1 MDILQLQNNICQT
14 IDIIV
19 QNAIQNAGFD
29 RTIQA
34 IVSECTDESIG
45 QYKVRYQDST
55 FYAYAP
61 NPEDKYSVGA
71 GVYILVQNN
80 DMKKDKFIVGAVDK
94 LGKDYLT
101 VIDESERYE
110 VIGANCLKDIQEIQL
125 CSYKSGSYKVAEK
138 NSDKINNNDLLAY
151 CKEAG
156 YLAIKMNVRTSLE
169 REQRMWGNYGLKLT
183 LLFNNKENPNQ
194 DKEETYTVNINSMI
208 GDPYN
213 FINPTSQFFALE
225 FNMENFKGIK
235 EISAFCEKFPKQ
247 KDNMPNDI
255 FITELEVY
263 AANQIDEEELMS
275 PHLRF
280 FTPKGTIFKED
291 LPITAYGRIDGEDIN
306 KGEFY
311 WFIEDNMID
320 SESPEFLPIGG
331 KGWKCI
337 NFFDTIKD
345 EEGNEYIE
353 FRPFETG
360 YQLFELKKH
369 LSAQTTYKC
378 VMRYNENIL
387 SKEITLHN
395 MSSNYSISIESSGG
409 NKFYND
415 IGETTLTCKVI
426 DKENKPVSNCIY
438 KWISIN
444 SNDYVSK
451 LQNNTSEVKVL
462 ATSIDYFITYQCMI
476 YINVDGTEVLIGSS
490 KITLTNSEET
500 EGTYHLII
508 NNGSQSFIYNEEGIS
523 PANKNLEN
531 PISILPLEFILYD
544 NQGQKVPHEKIA
556 VENVEWQVPA
566 ENSLIQLGSDSVE
579 IYGYYF
585 ENVYSLQ
592 FGIKS
597 TYSVNAVNNQ
607 IALTVKYQDMVLKAF
622 TNLIFTKEG
631 DLGSNGTG
639 IITRIEAIEK
649 ENSYLLQKE
658 EPMMYYN
665 KSNRSYS
672 KNYSKL
678 QAIIVEGEQ
687 EPTVYAESDNNSNCI
702 WNILQNRINYSTLDA
717 THIKY
722 TLGIGFSQLSTSEN
736 VSQIANVISAKVKY
750 NNLQFFTAF
759 PMITAFISNN
769 TYIPYLKKNTGFRS
783 VKYSSDGLYPKY
795 SNAVP
800 FTIGIKNSQG
810 EDVDISSFG
819 FKWGANAIKTG
830 ENTFKYRPRDQYD
843 GRAVNE
849 SLICIIYNSGG
860 TEIAKI
866 FIPIYMYLNTYG
878 YSALNDWNGNSIE
891 IDEKGGY
898 ILTPQVGA
906 GEKNAS
912 NQFTG
917 LLMGK
922 MVDSNKSEKVG
933 LIGLYNGTQT
943 IFLDSKTGGAYFG
956 EAGAGQIRI
965 IPGQD
970 PVIEGGGYGEDNTK
984 GLQINLSENNP
995 GIKFGNGNFSIDK
1008 NGYLTAKKGYIGNGE
1023 LGFTIGEKAIV
1034 NGDISNVSTNKS
1046 GVYIGVD
1053 GINIS
1058 GGTPATTSYITKGS
1072 VNIGNKL
1079 IWNGSILTV
1088 DGKITSGD
1096 LLATSGTIGG
1106 ITLNSNYGLYTNN
1119 KTTAN
1124 STNSGFLIQKDG
1136 NIYLGKYNPTIG
1148 KCPFQVTN
1156 TGALYAYSGNFVKG
1170 IFEDIDIRI
1179 AKIQDAKMYNGT
1191 IINDLL
1197 LSVDDVNNYDTPQV
1211 FTVLD
1216 GRWGRNF
1223 ETDKGTALGGQINF
1237 GILKKDND
1245 GNIIDD
1251 ERPKIHLAYGETYG
1265 ISGGQLVSI
1274 PFSGIRIGVASELG
1288 VQGQST
1294 GITNIILASGNDIE
1308 TGWYTNIDM
1317 DAFSIYM
1324 DATHL
1329 IRLDVNGGFDY
1340 SIATEKEINAY
1351 EKYMEETLEY
1361 EAPLEIWSSP
1371 EKPYSEVRSRAIY
1384 ETTTDKEPNVYIAT
1398 GGTDNSNGKRGMFHR
1413 HKSSSSKRYKHNIKD
1428 LNLNDIYGL
1437 YTVPVRTFKYN
1448 LDYLSKD
1455 SERYNKDMPGFIAEE
1470 IEEVNPILVDHLED
1484 TGEAEMWNTKIMI
1497 PCLLKL
1503 IQNNHEEINDLK
1515 QQVKQLQAKLDN
1527 I

>member
-1 MDILQLQNNICQT
+1 MDTLQIQNNICQT

-34 IVSECTDESIG
+34 VVSECTDESIG

-80 DMKKDKFIVGAVDK
+80 DMKKDKFIVGTVDK

-101 VIDESERYE
+101 VTDESERYE
-110 VIGANCLKDIQEIQL
+110 MIGANCLKDIQEIQL
-125 CSYKSGSYKVAEK
+125 CSYDKPGSYKVAEK
-138 NSDKINNNDLLAY
+138 SSDKINNNDLLAY
-151 CKEAG
+151 CKEAD

-169 REQRMWGNYGLKLT
+169 REQRMRGNYGLKFT

-194 DKEETYTVNINSMI
+194 DKEETYVINIDSMI

-213 FINPTSQFFALE
+213 FINPTPQFFALE

-263 AANQIDEEELMS
+263 AANQMSEEELMS

-280 FTPKGTIFKED
+280 FTPRGTIFKED
-291 LPITAYGRIDGEDIN
+291 LPVTAYGRIDGEDIN

-387 SKEITLHN
+387 SKEITLYN
-395 MSSNYSISIESSGG
+395 MSSNYSISIESSSGG
-409 NKFYND
+409 DKFYND
-415 IGETTLTCKVI
+415 IGETTLTCKVV
-426 DKENKPVSNCIY
+426 DKENKPISNCIY

-444 SNDYVSK
+444 NNNYMSK

-462 ATSIDYFITYQCMI
+462 ATSIDYFTTYQCMV

-490 KITLTNSEET
+490 KITLTNSEEA
-500 EGTYHLII
+500 EGTYHLVI

-544 NQGQKVPHEKIA
+544 NQGQKIPHEKIA

-566 ENSLIQLGSDSVE
+566 ENSLIQLGSNSVE

-597 TYSVNAVNNQ
+597 TYSVNATNNQ

-649 ENSYLLQKE
+649 ENSDLLQKE

-678 QAIIVEGEQ
+678 QAIVVEGEQ
-687 EPTVYAESDNNSNCI
+687 KPTVYAESDNNSNCI
-702 WNILQNRINYSTLDA
+702 WSILQNRISPSTLDA

-722 TLGIGFSQLSTSEN
+722 TLGTGFSQLSTSEN
-736 VSQIANVISAKVKY
+736 VSKIANVISAKIKY

-769 TYIPYLKKNTGFRS
+769 IYIPYLKKNTGFRS

-800 FTIGIKNSQG
+800 FTIGIKNNQG
-810 EDVDISSFG
+810 EDVNVSSFR
-819 FKWGANAIKTG
+819 FKWGTNAIKTG
-830 ENTFKYRPRDQYD
+830 ENTFKYRPQDQYD

-849 SLICIIYNSGG
+849 SLICIIYNSSG
-860 TEIAKI
+860 TQIAKI

-943 IFLDSKTGGAYFG
+943 IFLDSKTGRSEFG
-956 EAGAGQIRI
+956 KAGNGQIILDPSKNEAI
-965 IPGQD
+965 IQSGNFD
-970 PVIEGGGYGEDNTK
+970 TTAKTGM
-984 GLQINLSENNP
+984 QINLSSP
-995 GIKFGNGNFSIDK
+995 SIIFGSGNFSVDSTGK
-1008 NGYLTAKKGYIGNGE
+1008 LEATGVNLTGIITAEEGFLGGWSISKGGITY
-1023 LGFTIGEKAIV
+1023 
-1034 NGDISNVSTNKS
+1034 DSTNYTVHVLTGTNNSKDFL
-1046 GVYIGVD
+1046 VVHDKATNTWPFFVRAD
-1053 GINIS
+1053 GHMN
-1058 GGTPATTSYITKGS
+1058 A
-1072 VNIGNKL
+1072 
-1079 IWNGSILTV
+1079 
-1088 DGKITSGD
+1088 
-1096 LLATSGTIGG
+1096 AMGTIGG

-1124 STNSGFLIQKDG
+1124 STNNGFLIQKDG
-1136 NIYLGKYNPTIG
+1136 NIYLGKYNSTIG

-1156 TGALYAYSGNFVKG
+1156 TGALYSYKGNFEEST
-1170 IFEDIDIRI
+1170 INLANITTANITTANIIESNLIDRLYMQISDYSDS
-1179 AKIQDAKMYNGT
+1179 KFQ
-1191 IINDLL
+1191 IIGRGKWNNDT
-1197 LSVDDVNNYDTPQV
+1197 YDPNLNKYTP
-1211 FTVLD
+1211 TGEIYL
-1216 GRWGRNF
+1216 
-1223 ETDKGTALGGQINF
+1223 
-1237 GILKKDND
+1237 GILQGPDQYGFYGGGYPQLKFTYLIHTWA
-1245 GNIIDD
+1245 GGHVGYASEISLSTVD
-1251 ERPKIHLAYGETYG
+1251 ESQKR
-1265 ISGGQLVSI
+1265 
-1274 PFSGIRIGVASELG
+1274 PFSGGS
-1288 VQGQST
+1288 
-1294 GITNIILASGNDIE
+1294 
-1308 TGWYTNIDM
+1308 
-1317 DAFSIYM
+1317 
-1324 DATHL
+1324 
-1329 IRLDVNGGFDY
+1329 IRLTSGQYIEEGWFTEMHLDEQYIYLEGMDGIELRVNAGFDY
-1340 SIATEKEINAY
+1340 GAATEKEINAY
-1351 EKYMEETLEY
+1351 EKYMEETLEW
-1361 EAPLEIWSSP
+1361 EAAFAIAATT
-1371 EKPYSEVRSRAIY
+1371 EKPYAEVRSRVIY

-1398 GGTDNSNGKRGMFHR
+1398 GGSDNANGKRGMFHR

>member
-1 MDILQLQNNICQT
+1 MDTLQLQNNICQT

-19 QNAIQNAGFD
+19 QNAIKNAGFD

-34 IVSECTDESIG
+34 VVKECTDESIG

-55 FYAYAP
+55 FYAYAQ

-80 DMKKDKFIVGAVDK
+80 DMKKDKFIVGTVDK
-94 LGKDYLT
+94 LGKDYFT
-101 VIDESERYE
+101 VVDESERYE

-125 CSYKSGSYKVAEK
+125 CSYDKSGSYKVAEK
-138 NSDKINNNDLLAY
+138 DSNKINNDDLLAY
-151 CKEAG
+151 CKEAS

-169 REQRMWGNYGLKLT
+169 REQRMWGNYGLKFT

-194 DKEETYTVNINSMI
+194 DKEETYVINIDSMI

-213 FINPTSQFFALE
+213 FINPTPQFFALE

-263 AANQIDEEELMS
+263 AANQMSEEELML

-280 FTPKGTIFKED
+280 FTPRGTIFKED
-291 LPITAYGRIDGEDIN
+291 LPVTAYGRIDGEDIN

-345 EEGNEYIE
+345 EEGNEYRE

-415 IGETTLTCKVI
+415 IGETTLTCKVM

-444 SNDYVSK
+444 NNDYISK
-451 LQNNTSEVKVL
+451 LQNNTSGVKVL
-462 ATSIDYFITYQCMI
+462 ATSIDYFITYQCMV
-476 YINVDGTEVLIGSS
+476 YIKVNGAEVLIGSS

-531 PISILPLEFILYD
+531 PISILPLDFILYD
-544 NQGQKVPHEKIA
+544 NQGQKIPREKIA
-556 VENVEWQVPA
+556 EENVEWQVPA
-566 ENSLIQLGSDSVE
+566 VNSLIQLGSNSVE
-579 IYGYYF
+579 TDGYYF

-607 IALTVKYQDMVLKAF
+607 IALTVKYQNMVLKAF

-639 IITRIEAIEK
+639 IITRIEAIEN

-665 KSNRSYS
+665 KSNGSYS

-678 QAIIVEGEQ
+678 QAIVVEGEQ
-687 EPTVYAESDNNSNCI
+687 EPTIYAESDNNYNCT
-702 WNILQNRINYSTLDA
+702 WSILQNRINSSTLDA

-722 TLGIGFSQLSTSEN
+722 ILGTGFSQLSTSEN
-736 VSQIANVISAKVKY
+736 VSQIANVISAKIKY

-810 EDVDISSFG
+810 KDVNVSSFR
-819 FKWGANAIKTG
+819 FKWGTNEVKVG

-849 SLICIIYNSGG
+849 SLVCIIYNSSG
-860 TEIAKI
+860 TQIAKM

-891 IDEKGGY
+891 IDDKGGY

-906 GEKNAS
+906 GEKNSS

-933 LIGLYNGTQT
+933 LIGLYNGIQT
-943 IFLDSKTGGAYFG
+943 IFLDSKTGKSEFG
-956 EAGAGQIRI
+956 KAGSGQII
-965 IPGQD
+965 LD
-970 PVIEGGGYGEDNTK
+970 PSKEEAVIKSGNFNTTAK
-984 GLQINLSENNP
+984 TGMQINLSNP
-995 GIKFGNGNFSIDK
+995 SITFGSGNFSVDNTGKLKATGVDISGK
-1008 NGYLTAKKGYIGNGE
+1008 ITASEGYIGDKIN
-1023 LGFTIGEKAIV
+1023 GFTIKSKY
-1034 NGDISNVSTNKS
+1034 ISNGNITGVAITNQS
-1046 GVYIGVD
+1046 GVYIGTD

-1072 VNIGNKL
+1072 VNIGGKL
-1079 IWNGSILTV
+1079 IFGLNQTNSQYELTV
-1088 DGKITSGD
+1088 NGNVTTN
-1096 LLATSGTIGG
+1096 LL
-1106 ITLNSNYGLYTNN
+1106 
-1119 KTTAN
+1119 K
-1124 STNSGFLIQKDG
+1124 
-1136 NIYLGKYNPTIG
+1136 
-1148 KCPFQVTN
+1148 
-1156 TGALYAYSGNFVKG
+1156 
-1170 IFEDIDIRI
+1170 
-1179 AKIQDAKMYNGT
+1179 
-1191 IINDLL
+1191 
-1197 LSVDDVNNYDTPQV
+1197 
-1211 FTVLD
+1211 
-1216 GRWGRNF
+1216 
-1223 ETDKGTALGGQINF
+1223 
-1237 GILKKDND
+1237 
-1245 GNIIDD
+1245 
-1251 ERPKIHLAYGETYG
+1251 
-1265 ISGGQLVSI
+1265 
-1274 PFSGIRIGVASELG
+1274 
-1288 VQGQST
+1288 
-1294 GITNIILASGNDIE
+1294 
-1308 TGWYTNIDM
+1308 
-1317 DAFSIYM
+1317 
-1324 DATHL
+1324 
-1329 IRLDVNGGFDY
+1329 
-1340 SIATEKEINAY
+1340 
-1351 EKYMEETLEY
+1351 
-1361 EAPLEIWSSP
+1361 
-1371 EKPYSEVRSRAIY
+1371 
-1384 ETTTDKEPNVYIAT
+1384 AT
-1398 GGTDNSNGKRGMFHR
+1398 GGTIGCWKLNSDRMYDATKTAGVNKSGKGMAFWAGGTDETGNKGLFRVSHSGRLDVEDIHIKHTLYFYDPNSKKDLSVVSANDIASQYWSREVCIGLVGTGTEIRFTKSVDDSYQHLPGSITIGSPRQTYVQIACADIELQASGYTTKVIGTILLNGNITTSKTWNGKNSTAKFYNNEFQVVQSNLNPDSPTGEEPFFPDLDSNEVECLRVRTDSKSPLLLSQCTYHR
-1413 HKSSSSKRYKHNIKD
+1413 TYTNAANVHITANGVFGRHESSSIRYKNIERELNAQDIEKLYNIPTYLFTYKD
-1428 LNLNDIYGL
+1428 EYIASD
-1437 YTVPVRTFKYN
+1437 
-1448 LDYLSKD
+1448 D
-1455 SERYNKDMPGFIAEE
+1455 ERYHSLIPGFIVEDWEKIAP
-1470 IEEVNPILVDHLED
+1470 IAIDHVNGKP
-1484 TGEAEMWNTKIMI
+1484 EMWNNNIVTPLMFEMI
-1497 PCLLKL
+1497 KYNY
-1503 IQNNHEEINDLK
+1503 QEINDLK

>member
-1 MDILQLQNNICQT
+1 MDTLQLQNNICQT

-19 QNAIQNAGFD
+19 QNAIKNAGFD

-34 IVSECTDESIG
+34 IVKECTDESIG
-45 QYKVRYQDST
+45 QYKVSYQDSI

-61 NPEDKYSVGA
+61 NPEDKYSAGT
-71 GVYILVQNN
+71 GVYILIQNN
-80 DMKKDKFIVGAVDK
+80 DMKKDKFIVGTVDK
-94 LGKDYLT
+94 LGKDHLT

-125 CSYKSGSYKVAEK
+125 CSYDKSGSYKIAEK
-138 NSDKINNNDLLAY
+138 NSDKINNDDLLAY

-194 DKEETYTVNINSMI
+194 DKEETYTVNIDSMI

-255 FITELEVY
+255 FITELEIY
-263 AANQIDEEELMS
+263 AANQISEEELMS

-345 EEGNEYIE
+345 EEGNEHIE

-369 LSAQTTYKC
+369 LSAQTLYKC
-378 VMRYNENIL
+378 IMRYNENIL

-415 IGETTLTCKVI
+415 IGETTLTCKVM

-444 SNDYVSK
+444 NNDYISK

-462 ATSIDYFITYQCMI
+462 ATSIDYFTTYQCMV
-476 YINVDGTEVLIGSS
+476 YINVDGVEVLIGSS

-500 EGTYHLII
+500 EGTYHLVI

-523 PANKNLEN
+523 PTNKNLEN

-544 NQGQKVPHEKIA
+544 NQGQKIPHEKIA

-566 ENSLIQLGSDSVE
+566 VNSLIQLGSNSVE
-579 IYGYYF
+579 MDGYYF

-639 IITRIEAIEK
+639 IITRIEAIEN

-665 KSNRSYS
+665 KSNGSYS

-722 TLGIGFSQLSTSEN
+722 TLGTGFSQLSTSEN
-736 VSQIANVISAKVKY
+736 VSQIANVISAKIKY

-783 VKYSSDGLYPKY
+783 IKYSSDGLYPKY
-795 SNAVP
+795 SNAIP

-810 EDVDISSFG
+810 EDVNVSSFR

-849 SLICIIYNSGG
+849 SLICTIYNSSG
-860 TEIAKI
+860 TQIAKM

-891 IDEKGGY
+891 IDEEGGY

-943 IFLDSKTGGAYFG
+943 IFLDSKTGRSEFG
-956 EAGAGQIRI
+956 KAGSGQIILDPSKEEAI
-965 IPGQD
+965 IQSGNF
-970 PVIEGGGYGEDNTK
+970 NTTAK
-984 GLQINLSENNP
+984 TGMQINLSNP
-995 GIKFGNGNFSIDK
+995 SITFGSGNFSVDNTGK
-1008 NGYLTAKKGYIGNGE
+1008 LRA
-1023 LGFTIGEKAIV
+1023 
-1034 NGDISNVSTNKS
+1034 SNV
-1046 GVYIGVD
+1046 D
-1053 GINIS
+1053 
-1058 GGTPATTSYITKGS
+1058 
-1072 VNIGNKL
+1072 
-1079 IWNGSILTV
+1079 LT
-1088 DGKITSGD
+1088 GKITAEEGFLGGWKISSSGITYD
-1096 LLATSGTIGG
+1096 STNYTVHVLTGTNESQDFLVVHDKKNGTWPFFVHADGYMNASNASITGTITANSGTIGG
-1106 ITLNSNYGLYTNN
+1106 ITLNKDYGLYTNN

-1124 STNSGFLIQKDG
+1124 STNNGFLIQKDG
-1136 NIYLGKYNPTIG
+1136 NIYLGKYNPELQ

-1156 TGALYAYSGNFVKG
+1156 TGTLFAFNGNFVKG
-1170 IFEDIDIRI
+1170 TFEDIKIQI
-1179 AKIQDAKMYNGT
+1179 AEIQDAQIYNGT

-1197 LSVDDVNNYDTPQV
+1197 LSVDDYNNSTPQV

-1223 ETDKGTALGGQINF
+1223 ETEDGTALGGQVVF
-1237 GILKKDND
+1237 GILDKSNNGD
-1245 GNIIDD
+1245 IADD
-1251 ERPKIHLAYGETYG
+1251 IKPKIHFAYGETFG
-1265 ISGGQLVSI
+1265 ITSTGTVVSI

-1288 VQGQST
+1288 LQGQST

-1308 TGWYTNIDM
+1308 TGWYTDIDM
-1317 DAFSIYM
+1317 DDASIYM
-1324 DATHL
+1324 NAAHL
-1329 IRLDVNGGFDY
+1329 IRFDVNGGFDY
-1340 SIATEKEINAY
+1340 SIATNKEIEAY
-1351 EKYMEETLEY
+1351 ENYIADVLDY
-1361 EAPLEIWSSP
+1361 EAPLEIWST
-1371 EKPYSEVRSRAIY
+1371 EKKPYSEVRSRVIY
-1384 ETTTDKEPNVYIAT
+1384 ETTTDREPNVYIAT
-1398 GGTDNSNGKRGMFHR
+1398 GGTDNANGKRGMFHR
-1413 HKSSSSKRYKHNIKD
+1413 HQASSSKRYKHDIKN
-1428 LNLNDIYGL
+1428 LNLNEIYGL
-1437 YTVPVRTFKYN
+1437 YNVPVRTFKYN
-1448 LDYLSKD
+1448 EGYLSKD
-1455 SERYNKDMPGFIAEE
+1455 SERYNKDIPGFIAEE
-1470 IEEVNPILVDHLED
+1470 VEEINPILVDHLED
-1484 TGEAEMWNTKIMI
+1484 TGETEMWNTKIMI

>member
-1 MDILQLQNNICQT
+1 MDTLQIQNNICQT

-80 DMKKDKFIVGAVDK
+80 DMKKDKFIVGTVDK

-101 VIDESERYE
+101 VTDESERYE

-125 CSYKSGSYKVAEK
+125 CSYDKSGSYKIAEK
-138 NSDKINNNDLLAY
+138 NSDKINNNDLLTY

-169 REQRMWGNYGLKLT
+169 REQRMRGNYGLKFT

-194 DKEETYTVNINSMI
+194 DKEETYVINIDSMI

-213 FINPTSQFFALE
+213 FINPTPQFFALE

-387 SKEITLHN
+387 SKEIILYN

-409 NKFYND
+409 DKFYND
-415 IGETTLTCKVI
+415 IGETTLTCKVM
-426 DKENKPVSNCIY
+426 DKENKPISNCIY

-444 SNDYVSK
+444 NNNYISK
-451 LQNNTSEVKVL
+451 LQNNTSEVTVL
-462 ATSIDYFITYQCMI
+462 ATSIDYFTTYQCMV

-490 KITLTNSEET
+490 KITLTNSEEA
-500 EGTYHLII
+500 EGTYHLVI

-544 NQGQKVPHEKIA
+544 NQGQKIPHEKIA

-597 TYSVNAVNNQ
+597 IYSVNAVNNQ

-649 ENSYLLQKE
+649 ENSDLLQKE

-665 KSNRSYS
+665 KSDRSYS

-678 QAIIVEGEQ
+678 QVIVVEGDQ
-687 EPTVYAESDNNSNCI
+687 KPIIYAESDNNSNCI
-702 WNILQNRINYSTLDA
+702 WSILQNRIDSSLLDA

-722 TLGIGFSQLSTSEN
+722 TLGTGFSQLSTSESAN
-736 VSQIANVISAKVKY
+736 QIANVISAKVKY

-759 PMITAFISNN
+759 PMITAFIINN

-810 EDVDISSFG
+810 EDVDVSSFR
-819 FKWGANAIKTG
+819 FKWGTNAIKIG
-830 ENTFKYRPRDQYD
+830 ENTFKYRPQDQYD

-849 SLICIIYNSGG
+849 SLVCIIYNSSG
-860 TEIAKI
+860 TRIAKM

-898 ILTPQVGA
+898 ILTPQIGA

-922 MVDSNKSEKVG
+922 MVSGSSEKVG
-933 LIGLYNGTQT
+933 LIGLNNGVQS
-943 IFLDSKTGGAYFG
+943 IFLDAKTGKAEFG
-956 EAGAGQIRI
+956 TARSGQIILDPSKNEAI
-965 IPGQD
+965 IQSGNFD
-970 PVIEGGGYGEDNTK
+970 TTAKTGM
-984 GLQINLSENNP
+984 QINLSSP
-995 GIKFGNGNFSIDK
+995 SITFGSGNFSVDNTGKLKATGVDISGK
-1008 NGYLTAKKGYIGNGE
+1008 ITASEGYIGDKTN
-1023 LGFTIGEKAIV
+1023 GFTIKSKY
-1034 NGDISNVSTNKS
+1034 ISNGTVASVYQTTGK
-1046 GVYIGVD
+1046 GIYIGTD

-1058 GGTPATTSYITKGS
+1058 NGTANTTSYITKDIVHFGDGFHWDNTTSTLNITGNISGS
-1072 VNIGNKL
+1072 NING
-1079 IWNGSILTV
+1079 GSIEGASITGSYIEGSIIRGGHITTSMPLLEGEDYSRGQIILE
-1088 DGKITSGD
+1088 DGYLGLYDNNPEGYWGGSYIHIEHPANQEVIEISSYGISFIKPKERLHYYYLRKDGVLLNPERGGIGLFCPESITLSTAKEGEPLHEYISLEYDKGIFMDSFDGD
-1096 LLATSGTIGG
+1096 L
-1106 ITLNSNYGLYTNN
+1106 TL
-1119 KTTAN
+1119 TAN
-1124 STNSGFLIQKDG
+1124 SDSSLIIKNFKSVKFFG
-1136 NIYLGKYNPTIG
+1136 AGKVYYDM
-1148 KCPFQVTN
+1148 QQ
-1156 TGALYAYSGNFVKG
+1156 LYF
-1170 IFEDIDIRI
+1170 
-1179 AKIQDAKMYNGT
+1179 
-1191 IINDLL
+1191 
-1197 LSVDDVNNYDTPQV
+1197 
-1211 FTVLD
+1211 
-1216 GRWGRNF
+1216 
-1223 ETDKGTALGGQINF
+1223 
-1237 GILKKDND
+1237 
-1245 GNIIDD
+1245 
-1251 ERPKIHLAYGETYG
+1251 H
-1265 ISGGQLVSI
+1265 
-1274 PFSGIRIGVASELG
+1274 ELG
-1288 VQGQST
+1288 
-1294 GITNIILASGNDIE
+1294 D
-1308 TGWYTNIDM
+1308 
-1317 DAFSIYM
+1317 
-1324 DATHL
+1324 
-1329 IRLDVNGGFDY
+1329 
-1340 SIATEKEINAY
+1340 
-1351 EKYMEETLEY
+1351 
-1361 EAPLEIWSSP
+1361 
-1371 EKPYSEVRSRAIY
+1371 PYSERASSSTANARFCDPSSNSEWSRFAR
-1384 ETTTDKEPNVYIAT
+1384 T
-1398 GGTDNSNGKRGMFHR
+1398 G
-1413 HKSSSSKRYKHNIKD
+1413 SSSKRYKNIQRFVNFEDIKSLFSIKTYWFTYKEKYLHPED
-1428 LNLNDIYGL
+1428 ERLNKLI
-1437 YTVPVRTFKYN
+1437 
-1448 LDYLSKD
+1448 
-1455 SERYNKDMPGFIAEE
+1455 PGFIVEDWE
-1470 IEEVNPILVDHLED
+1470 DIMPIAIDHKSN
-1484 TGEAEMWNTKIMI
+1484 GAPEMWNNQIVTPLMFEMI
-1497 PCLLKL
+1497 KY
-1503 IQNNHEEINDLK
+1503 NHEEINDLK